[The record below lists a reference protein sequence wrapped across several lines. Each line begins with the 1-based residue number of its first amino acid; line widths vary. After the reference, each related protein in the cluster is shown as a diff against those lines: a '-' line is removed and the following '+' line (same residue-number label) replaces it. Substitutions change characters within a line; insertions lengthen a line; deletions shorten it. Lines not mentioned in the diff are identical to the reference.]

1 MQTKKGVKKMNIGLE
16 QIEKILI
23 DQETVEILEELKD
36 KLSDILLDSYSDVGE
51 AENLRNAI
59 EDFLN
64 CENIKVV

>member
-1 MQTKKGVKKMNIGLE
+1 MKIKLQ

-23 DQETVEILEELKD
+23 DQEMEEILEELKD

>member
-1 MQTKKGVKKMNIGLE
+1 MNIGLE
-16 QIEKILI
+16 QVEKILI

-36 KLSDILLDSYSDVGE
+36 KLSDILLNSYSDVGD

>member
-1 MQTKKGVKKMNIGLE
+1 MNIGLE

>member
-1 MQTKKGVKKMNIGLE
+1 MNIGLE

-23 DQETVEILEELKD
+23 NQETVEILEELKD

>member
-1 MQTKKGVKKMNIGLE
+1 MNIRLE
-16 QIEKILI
+16 QVEKILI

-36 KLSDILLDSYSDVGE
+36 KLSDILLNSYSDIGE
-51 AENLRNAI
+51 AEDLQNAI